1 MHLSRRRVAVLAVSA
16 LLIAVFSTT
25 FALGVGVFG
34 GTTAAAPPA
43 PVATTTAAA
52 VEVPIKV
59 TQPPATVSKP
69 VNVDRILTEAST
81 LTPSGIPKA
90 ALDAYKHATAW
101 ANGRGCRMPWQIL
114 GGIGLIESNH
124 GRAQHNKLTVQ
135 GISIP
140 GIFGPALNGQN
151 GFALIRDAN
160 GDFARAE
167 GPMQFIPSTW
177 AVVARSATGKTPNP
191 QNINDAALSAAAY
204 LCAGGRDLSSPS
216 GLLSAIFSYNHSNDY
231 VNAVLAVM
239 RAYGDSNVPGALPPD
254 PSPSASAT
262 PTPSASASAAASAKP
277 TRTTT
282 TTGGTTTSGGGTK
295 PTGGSSGTGTTTK
308 PTGGS
313 STPAPTASPSPTKS
327 PCTNLLGLFCPKS

>member
-1 MHLSRRRVAVLAVSA
+1 MLSVAIA
-16 LLIAVFSTT
+16 LIAVFSTT
-25 FALGVGVFG
+25 YALGVGVFG
-34 GTTAAAPPA
+34 ERSAVAAPPPA
-43 PVATTTAAA
+43 PVASLAYIPAP
-52 VEVPIKV
+52 VPIKV

-101 ANGRGCRMPWQIL
+101 ANGRGCQMPWQIL
-114 GGIGLIESNH
+114 GGIGLIESDH

-204 LCAGGRDLSSPS
+204 LCAGGRNLSSAS
-216 GLLSAIFSYNHSNDY
+216 GLLSAIFSYNHSNNY

-239 RAYGDSNVPGALPPD
+239 RAYGDPNVPGPLPPD

-262 PTPSASASAAASAKP
+262 PSATPSASASAAAKP
-277 TRTTT
+277 TKPATTTGGTKTT
-282 TTGGTTTSGGGTK
+282 TTGGTTK
-295 PTGGSSGTGTTTK
+295 PTGGSTGSGTTTK
-308 PTGGS
+308 PTGGG
-313 STPAPTASPSPTKS
+313 STPAPTASPTPTKS
-327 PCTNLLGLFCPKS
+327 VCTNLLGLLC

>member
-1 MHLSRRRVAVLAVSA
+1 VKYLSRRRIAVLSVAIA
-16 LLIAVFSTT
+16 LIAVFSTT
-25 FALGVGVFG
+25 YALGVGVFG
-34 GTTAAAPPA
+34 GRSAVAAPPA
-43 PVATTTAAA
+43 SVASLTYIPAP
-52 VEVPIKV
+52 VPIKV

-101 ANGRGCRMPWQIL
+101 ANGRGCQMPWQIL

-177 AVVARSATGKTPNP
+177 ARYGLGGNVHDTR
-191 QNINDAALSAAAY
+191 DAILGAANYLHASGASGDVRRALHAY
-204 LCAGGRDLSSPS
+204 
-216 GLLSAIFSYNHSNDY
+216 N
-231 VNAVLAVM
+231 
-239 RAYGDSNVPGALPPD
+239 
-254 PSPSASAT
+254 PSPSYVDAVLRYARRMRVDRTMFYELYNWQVFLKT
-262 PTPSASASAAASAKP
+262 PHGE
-277 TRTTT
+277 RRV
-282 TTGGTTTSGGGTK
+282 TG
-295 PTGGSSGTGTTTK
+295 PR
-308 PTGGS
+308 
-313 STPAPTASPSPTKS
+313 
-327 PCTNLLGLFCPKS
+327 